1 MSRTVHFLRVQP
13 LVAVVRAMFGKAPSL
28 PLFDGALRWRFVT
41 ASTVAPSW
49 NRWNFLQYAVTRIAD
64 RYALVIVPPSNVS
77 SVHWPFLP
85 TARVFTSRVT
95 DRCGTNIGNCY
106 DAQLTNYTCTHWH
119 LPESG
124 IWELSVEAHYVAGK
138 VMSWVVLERAAQISR
153 LTGFGEDEELVRATI
168 RRPKMGASHPRSSPL
183 LCGDSLSGSFSR
195 LLLALNSAGK

>member
-1 MSRTVHFLRVQP
+1 LEPVELSAVRGYADSRPVRFGNRAAKQRQLGSLAFFADCARIYVESDGSLRDKHWQ
-13 LVAVVRAMFGKAPSL
+13 L
-28 PLFDGALRWRFVT
+28 LRRT
-41 ASTVAPSW
+41 A
-49 NRWNFLQYAVTRIAD
+49 
-64 RYALVIVPPSNVS
+64 
-77 SVHWPFLP
+77 
-85 TARVFTSRVT
+85 
-95 DRCGTNIGNCY
+95 
-106 DAQLTNYTCTHWH
+106 NYTCTHWH